1 MVFQF
6 HRDAG
11 QQFEQQRRV
20 TTNTIIPF
28 IEEAFP
34 IKEDLHML
42 EIGRVRVWGLNQ
54 EGLVFSP
61 YTHGDGELEAGGYLG
76 DFHISA
82 SLSNPYLVG
91 GGSAGPL
98 FKGISAAPRAEMF
111 KYIGG
116 LDINVLAGAS
126 YLREDLLVLKG
137 LFGGFTRK
145 KLILLG
151 EVDFATDW
159 AAPGSTALASYFE
172 FDFQVTQ
179 GGTHVPQIRFLRR
192 RYGLAGQFPF
202 PTDPGGRMVSHALR
216 RGQAP
221 DPAEPQYHR
230 SPPDRPHSAAAPHL
244 HLVRCSG
251 RPGDRRV
258 LPDARGCQDHPA
270 VPDLPVLLTGGKAI
284 IQRSISDYKLRSLVE
299 YPFGCSHCIQTGW
312 YFFRVSAIVYQ
323 DQGQWFHVACCGTS
337 AEIPCSAC

>member
-20 TTNTIIPF
+20 TTNAIIPF

-61 YTHGDGELEAGGYLG
+61 YTHGGGELEAGGYLG
-76 DFHISA
+76 DSHISA

-116 LDINVLAGAS
+116 LDMNVLAGAS
-126 YLREDLLVLKG
+126 YLREDLLILKG

-179 GGTHVPQIRFLRR
+179 GVRTFLKYDFYDDDTAWQANSLSRLTLGGEWFPMPFVEVKPQIRLNRNTIGAPPR
-192 RYGLAGQFPF
+192 P
-202 PTDPGGRMVSHALR
+202 PTFCCSSTSSS
-216 RGQAP
+216 
-221 DPAEPQYHR
+221 
-230 SPPDRPHSAAAPHL
+230 SPL
-244 HLVRCSG
+244 
-251 RPGDRRV
+251 
-258 LPDARGCQDHPA
+258 
-270 VPDLPVLLTGGKAI
+270 
-284 IQRSISDYKLRSLVE
+284 
-299 YPFGCSHCIQTGW
+299 
-312 YFFRVSAIVYQ
+312 
-323 DQGQWFHVACCGTS
+323 
-337 AEIPCSAC
+337 